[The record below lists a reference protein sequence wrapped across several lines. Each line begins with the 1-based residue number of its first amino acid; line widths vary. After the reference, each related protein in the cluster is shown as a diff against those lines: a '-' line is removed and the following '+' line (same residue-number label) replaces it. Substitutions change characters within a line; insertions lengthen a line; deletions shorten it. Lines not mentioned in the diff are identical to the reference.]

1 VAEDALTCTAT
12 RPAPRVII
20 VLEIMLLPL
29 QFAWISIG
37 VPSPV
42 MTLPVKVFDD
52 DPDMSRT
59 PVEAEPFI
67 EIVLNERVLRLA
79 PV

>member
-1 VAEDALTCTAT
+1 MSVALRDGGE
-12 RPAPRVII
+12 RVFGHEYF
-20 VLEIMLLPL
+20 VELEIMLLPL